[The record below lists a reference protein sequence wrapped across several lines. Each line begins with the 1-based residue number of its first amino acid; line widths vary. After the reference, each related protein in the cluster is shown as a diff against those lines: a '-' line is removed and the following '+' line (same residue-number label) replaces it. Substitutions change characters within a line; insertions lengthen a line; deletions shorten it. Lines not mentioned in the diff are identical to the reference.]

1 MSLDPGIDTGRAD
14 VHRLAAAARSILA
27 CPADVRLVVDG
38 IDDVTAGLEDAH
50 LEMQDHSG
58 LPMFSCPADAALAI
72 AATDRRGALLT
83 LRSGLGRPGSADR
96 EATLTLS
103 GRLEASGLEE
113 CECCAEVRMRIV
125 LQLDFAVLARD
136 GRHDHEQA
144 GEQAGEQARLRVPLH
159 AFASRDHE
167 LNRGFLQRSV
177 EHANHCHQDELR
189 RAVATRTST
198 RLGDVLGVHLA
209 DLRPD
214 GVVLQWVDP
223 TGSHETELR
232 FPRRATS
239 TPELGELLRS
249 ELHAGL
255 C

>member
-14 VHRLAAAARSILA
+14 VRRLAAAARSILA

-38 IDDVTAGLEDAH
+38 IDDVTAGLADAH
-50 LEMQDHSG
+50 LEMQDQG
-58 LPMFSCPADAALAI
+58 GVPVFSCPADAALAL

-96 EATLTLS
+96 DATLTLS

-113 CECCAEVRMRIV
+113 CHCCTEVRMRIT
-125 LQLDFAVLARD
+125 LQLDFAVLAR
-136 GRHDHEQA
+136 ESA
-144 GEQAGEQARLRVPLH
+144 GLAPDEARIRVPLH
-159 AFASRDHE
+159 AFSSPAHD

-189 RAVATRTST
+189 RAVSYRTDT
-198 RLGDVLGVHLA
+198 RLGDVVGVQLA
-209 DLRPD
+209 ELRPE
-214 GVVLQWVDP
+214 GVVLQWVDL
-223 TGSHETELR
+223 TGSHETTLR
-232 FPRRATS
+232 FDRSAAS
-239 TPELGELLRS
+239 AAELGELLRS

>member
-38 IDDVTAGLEDAH
+38 IDDVTAGLEDDH
-50 LEMQDHSG
+50 LEMQDDGG
-58 LPMFSCPADAALAI
+58 LPTFSCPADAALAV

-113 CECCAEVRMRIV
+113 CECCAEVRMRIL
-125 LQLDFAVLARD
+125 LQLDFAVLAREN
-136 GRHDHEQA
+136 EQSA
-144 GEQAGEQARLRVPLH
+144 EQSGEQSCGQARLRVPLH
-159 AFASRDHE
+159 AFASRDHD
-167 LNRGFLQRSV
+167 LNRGFLQRAV

-189 RAVATRTST
+189 RAIATRTST

-209 DLRPD
+209 DLRAD

-223 TGSHETELR
+223 TGSHQSVLH
-232 FPRRATS
+232 FPRPAAS
-239 TPELGELLRS
+239 TAELGELLRS

>member
-1 MSLDPGIDTGRAD
+1 MTLDPGIDTGRAD
-14 VHRLAAAARSILA
+14 VGRLAAAARSILA

-38 IDDVTAGLEDAH
+38 IDDVTAGLGEGH
-50 LEMQDHSG
+50 LEMQDQG
-58 LPMFSCPADAALAI
+58 GVPVFSCPADAPLAV

-113 CECCAEVRMRIV
+113 CRCCPEVRMRV
-125 LQLDFAVLARD
+125 LLELDFAVLSRTVLGAA
-136 GRHDHEQA
+136 HDET
-144 GEQAGEQARLRVPLH
+144 RIRVPLH
-159 AFASRDHE
+159 AFSSPQHD

-189 RAVATRTST
+189 RAVSHRSGT
-198 RLGDVLGVHLA
+198 RLREVLGVHLTE
-209 DLRPD
+209 LRPE
-214 GVVLQWVDP
+214 GVVLRWVDL
-223 TGSHETELR
+223 TGSHETALR
-232 FPRRATS
+232 FPRAATS
-239 TPELGELLRS
+239 TTDLGELLRS